1 VIVLETLA
9 RRWYVVAFVV
19 LYFAASVPERG
30 WPATIR
36 FYAIATVVAFAAELS
51 STRNGFPFSDYA
63 YTEATRGE
71 ELYLSN
77 IPAFVPF
84 SYAVMIYAGRSLGA
98 RLARAAGGLRLV
110 IAGALATMAIDVV
123 VDPIAVRGEHW
134 FLGDLFAYAEGD
146 FFGVSFGNFA
156 GWVLVAAV
164 VIALDLTL
172 GGRRETELSR
182 RGVGL
187 AAVVIAFNAAI
198 GLWIGAPLAVFAS
211 LAVMLA
217 LFAMIR
223 LLPAPKIGG
232 PA

>member
-19 LYFAASVPERG
+19 LYLAASVPERG

-36 FYAIATVVAFAAELS
+36 FYAIATIIAFAAEFS

-63 YTEATRGE
+63 YTGATRGNE
-71 ELYLSN
+71 AYLSN

-98 RLARAAGGLRLV
+98 RLARAVGGLRLV
-110 IAGALATMAIDVV
+110 IAGGLATMAVDVV
-123 VDPIAVRGEHW
+123 VDPVAVRGEQW
-134 FLGDLFAYAEGD
+134 FLGDLFAYANGD
-146 FFGVSFGNFA
+146 FFGVSLGNFA

-164 VIALDLTL
+164 VIALDLML
-172 GGRRETELSR
+172 GGRRETELPR
-182 RGVGL
+182 RGVRL
-187 AAVVIAFNAAI
+187 AAIVVAFNVAI

-211 LAVMLA
+211 LAVMLS
-217 LFAMIR
+217 LFALIR
-223 LLPAPKIGG
+223 LLPAPKIGV